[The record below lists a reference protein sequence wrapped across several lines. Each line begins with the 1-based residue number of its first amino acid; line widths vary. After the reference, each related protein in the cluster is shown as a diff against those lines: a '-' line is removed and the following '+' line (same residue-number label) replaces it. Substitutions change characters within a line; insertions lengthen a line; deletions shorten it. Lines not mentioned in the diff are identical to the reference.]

1 MKIIKNIIT
10 LMLVFTLTSVSFAG
24 GHSPSHHPSHNSP
37 SHHHDNHHHHHHG
50 HGYYSSSANPFW
62 ALLGIT
68 AFTTAVVVGAN
79 AASKKKKEK
88 VVIEERYVQVDQ
100 DLSLSEEQ
108 QKQVRNIFDTNR
120 ERIIPLRDERNL
132 KSIALEQEMEK
143 ENPSMKVIR
152 NLENEISELSKEI
165 YKIVQSTKSELQAVL
180 SPAQYETIKNMQL

>member
-24 GHSPSHHPSHNSP
+24 GHHPAHHPP
-37 SHHHDNHHHHHHG
+37 HHHGGHHHG
-50 HGYYSSSANPFW
+50 HNYYSNSARNSFW

-68 AFTTAVVVGAN
+68 AFTTAVIVGAN

-88 VVIEERYVQVDQ
+88 VIIEEHYVQVEQ

-120 ERIIPLRDERNL
+120 EKIIPLRDQRNL
-132 KSIALEQEMEK
+132 KSIVLEQEMEK
-143 ENPSMKVIR
+143 EKPNMKVIR

-180 SPAQYETIKNMQL
+180 SPAQYETIKDIRL

>member
-1 MKIIKNIIT
+1 MKNIKIILS

-24 GHSPSHHPSHNSP
+24 GHHPSHNP
-37 SHHHDNHHHHHHG
+37 PPHHDNHHHHHHG
-50 HGYYSSSANPFW
+50 HGYYSSSSSPFW

-88 VVIEERYVQVDQ
+88 VIIEEHYVQVEQ
-100 DLSLSEEQ
+100 DLSLNEEQ

-120 ERIIPLRDERNL
+120 EKIVPLRDERNL
-132 KSIALEQEMEK
+132 KSIALEQERAK
-143 ENPSMKVIR
+143 ENPNETVIK

>member
-1 MKIIKNIIT
+1 MKIIKNIIA
-10 LMLVFTLTSVSFAG
+10 LMLVFALTSVSFAAP
-24 GHSPSHHPSHNSP
+24 HHNPHHHPDS
-37 SHHHDNHHHHHHG
+37 HHHHHG
-50 HGYYSSSANPFW
+50 HNHYSSNSNYFW

-68 AFTTAVVVGAN
+68 AFTTAAIVGAN

-88 VVIEERYVQVDQ
+88 VIIEEHYVQVEQ

-143 ENPSMKVIR
+143 ENPNMKVIR

-180 SPAQYETIKNMQL
+180 SPAQYETIKDMKL